1 MTTNNTLFTLA
12 TVAALSLLG
21 AGSAM
26 AAGEFLDAPA
36 PAVST
41 LSRAAVQADYLAA
54 RNSGSLVV
62 AGEGVAAGQGATTG
76 ATTGATMVLA
86 SAGPDRAAVIAELL
100 AARAAG
106 TLTAA
111 GEGQAADRVPA
122 SRSNRPGSNVAQTE
136 APVTR

>member
-76 ATTGATMVLA
+76 ATMVLA

-106 TLTAA
+106 ILTAA